1 MGRQVGLGRLLLYME
16 IRGGGRQE
24 GKRQGQ
30 DETFLKKSPLSSLTT
45 VFNKFHVHS
54 DANGY

>member
-1 MGRQVGLGRLLLYME
+1 MGRQVGLLMYME

-30 DETFLKKSPLSSLTT
+30 DETFFLKKAP
-45 VFNKFHVHS
+45 
-54 DANGY
+54 

>member
-1 MGRQVGLGRLLLYME
+1 MGRQVRLGRLLLYME

-30 DETFLKKSPLSSLTT
+30 DETF
-45 VFNKFHVHS
+45 F
-54 DANGY
+54 

>member
-1 MGRQVGLGRLLLYME
+1 MGKQVGLLLYME

-30 DETFLKKSPLSSLTT
+30 DETF
-45 VFNKFHVHS
+45 FF
-54 DANGY
+54 

>member
-1 MGRQVGLGRLLLYME
+1 MGRQVGLVGRLLLYME

-30 DETFLKKSPLSSLTT
+30 DETFFKKKAP
-45 VFNKFHVHS
+45 
-54 DANGY
+54 

>member
-30 DETFLKKSPLSSLTT
+30 DETFFKKKPLK
-45 VFNKFHVHS
+45 FIN
-54 DANGY
+54 NGLQQIPCA

>member
-1 MGRQVGLGRLLLYME
+1 MGRQVGLLLYME

-30 DETFLKKSPLSSLTT
+30 DETF
-45 VFNKFHVHS
+45 F
-54 DANGY
+54 